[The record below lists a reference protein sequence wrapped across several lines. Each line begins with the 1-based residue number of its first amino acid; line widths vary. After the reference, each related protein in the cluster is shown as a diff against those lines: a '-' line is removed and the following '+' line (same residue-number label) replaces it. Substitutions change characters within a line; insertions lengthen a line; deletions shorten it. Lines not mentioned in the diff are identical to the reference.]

1 MIVFEKVR
9 WKNFLSTGNVFSEID
24 LQRSRTNLIV
34 GHNGSGKSTILDALT
49 FSLFGKPFRKI
60 SKSMLVNSVNE
71 KDTMVEIEFSIG
83 KNSYQV
89 IRGIKPN
96 KFMVY
101 CNGQPWDEDAKAV
114 DQQKNLEQNVLKM
127 NFKSFTQIVVLGSS
141 TFVPFMRLPG
151 QQRREIIED
160 ILDIQVFSVM
170 NNRLKDKIREN
181 NEEIKD
187 LDYQLHLLEEKIEL
201 QKKYMLELKKKTDA
215 EIDKKKE
222 KIKEYQQEEESSLG
236 NIRDLTDQVTNLS
249 TEMEEYSKSS
259 SKLKKL
265 NTFLIKLNQKLQTC
279 KKEHEFFEDNHVCP
293 TCTQD
298 LSDEFRAD
306 KIEEGKTKLDEMNV
320 GYEELQTAIKD
331 EEERNEKF
339 LELTQEVNTKNT
351 TITNINYQ
359 LMSIRSNIDEISKE
373 IKELEGSTPDKKA
386 EFVKLEGLIEDK
398 KVTKK
403 NCAVSK
409 KDRDVLQVATTL
421 LKDSGIK
428 TRIIK
433 TYLPTMNKLINQ
445 FLQSMD
451 FYVNFTL
458 NENFEETIKSRYR
471 DVFSYESFS
480 EGEKA
485 RIDISLLLTWRSI
498 AKLKNS
504 VDTNLL
510 ILDEIFDGSLDQSG
524 TSDLGWILRN
534 FDDNTNVF
542 VISHKTLLDDKFDR
556 TITVNKDKNYS
567 TLEETV
573 HEVTHALVG

>member
-201 QKKYMLELKKKTDA
+201 QKQYMLELKKKTDA

-331 EEERNEKF
+331 EEKRNEKF

-386 EFVKLEGLIEDK
+386 EFVKLERLIEDK
-398 KVTKK
+398 KTTKK